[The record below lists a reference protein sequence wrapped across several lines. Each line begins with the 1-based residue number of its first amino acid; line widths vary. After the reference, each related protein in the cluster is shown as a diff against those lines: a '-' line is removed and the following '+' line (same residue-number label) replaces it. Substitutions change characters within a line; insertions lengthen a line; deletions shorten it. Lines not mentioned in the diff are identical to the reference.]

1 MKSLI
6 IYDGTDTSPHKTNQ
20 LVWQTG
26 RSKRISD
33 TLTCDLNFGGIKHQ
47 LVTKVNEA
55 LTGIQR
61 SLRSKINLRSKNLA
75 VNLIWGKMNVNTQG
89 GCKGV

>member
-55 LTGIQR
+55 ITGMQR
-61 SLRSKINLRSKNLA
+61 SLRSKISFEIEKSYCKPYLWKN
-75 VNLIWGKMNVNTQG
+75 KCDYSG
-89 GCKGV
+89 GL

>member
-55 LTGIQR
+55 ITGMQR
-61 SLRSKINLRSKNLA
+61 SLRSKISFEIEKSQSKPYLWKN
-75 VNLIWGKMNVNTQG
+75 KCDYSG
-89 GCKGV
+89 GL

>member
-1 MKSLI
+1 MKSFI

-33 TLTCDLNFGGIKHQ
+33 TLTCDLNFGGIKLQ

-55 LTGIQR
+55 LTGMQR
-61 SLRSKINLRSKNLA
+61 
-75 VNLIWGKMNVNTQG
+75 
-89 GCKGV
+89 

>member
-55 LTGIQR
+55 ITGMQR
-61 SLRSKINLRSKNLA
+61 SLRSKISFEIEKSYCKPYLWKN
-75 VNLIWGKMNVNTQG
+75 ICDYSG
-89 GCKGV
+89 GL